1 MILFFSISVTPIS
14 ISLHLHPGTKLFYCR
29 CGRKYFFRCSRASAY
44 FPFLPVKADHKAGKR
59 TGYPAVRQ
67 KRPQC
72 PPDRSR
78 TLILRGGTPA
88 CTAISCQI
96 FPLTEDALMA
106 VVPVSHKYADAASV
120 SLPAL
125 SDEDFI
131 LMNPY
136 TSCDAACH
144 RSLSEK

>member
-1 MILFFSISVTPIS
+1 MDRAKRGFPGRQHKGTLLLDRNIRCSFALSLMFSQDSYSGSTWINLRHSANMGRPLAPVVPTILF
-14 ISLHLHPGTKLFYCR
+14 HCR

-44 FPFLPVKADHKAGKR
+44 FPVLPVKADYKAGKR

-96 FPLTEDALMA
+96 FPSQKM
-106 VVPVSHKYADAASV
+106 
-120 SLPAL
+120 
-125 SDEDFI
+125 
-131 LMNPY
+131 
-136 TSCDAACH
+136 
-144 RSLSEK
+144 R

>member
-1 MILFFSISVTPIS
+1 
-14 ISLHLHPGTKLFYCR
+14 
-29 CGRKYFFRCSRASAY
+29 
-44 FPFLPVKADHKAGKR
+44 
-59 TGYPAVRQ
+59 
-67 KRPQC
+67 
-72 PPDRSR
+72 
-78 TLILRGGTPA
+78 
-88 CTAISCQI
+88 
-96 FPLTEDALMA
+96 MA

-136 TSCDAACH
+136 TSCGAACH